1 LKTIA
6 IIGDSH
12 SQALHI
18 GLAESL
24 PDTNILLHMTLD
36 LPYID
41 NEAHKDIFKSVI
53 DDPNIKVV
61 ILAAYWRARLGK
73 SPNILDFKNRLV
85 KTIGVLTAANKVVYI
100 ADDAPNFSFDPI
112 KCKYSRKFSGGVSCI
127 EDRAYFYEQ
136 QKVYLP
142 TLQSI
147 VEANSNVKLL
157 EIADYFCDASVC
169 SMESNGLLYYRDNNH
184 LNLNGSKYL
193 GKKLTEDYLFLAPR

>member
-1 LKTIA
+1 
-6 IIGDSH
+6 
-12 SQALHI
+12 
-18 GLAESL
+18 
-24 PDTNILLHMTLD
+24 MTLD

-127 EDRAYFYEQ
+127 EDRAHFYEQ